1 MRDSEQPTNLP
12 SGSVEHAQLVA
23 WTVWISNDQPRAYD
37 VEGCVNVHGIG
48 VLEADDVDV
57 VAVPEVPFHPLD
69 PKVVGHLIVS
79 QKRGRG
85 RGKEGLVK

>member
-1 MRDSEQPTNLP
+1 M
-12 SGSVEHAQLVA
+12 EHAQLVA

-69 PKVVGHLIVS
+69 PKVVGHLIVV
-79 QKRGRG
+79 R
-85 RGKEGLVK
+85 KEGGREGRRDC